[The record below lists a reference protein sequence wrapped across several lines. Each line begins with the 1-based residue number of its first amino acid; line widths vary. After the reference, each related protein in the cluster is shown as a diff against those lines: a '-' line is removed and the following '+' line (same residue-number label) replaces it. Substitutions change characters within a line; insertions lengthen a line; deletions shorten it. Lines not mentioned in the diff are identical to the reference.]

1 MSAHSEIAQPVT
13 SSGDAAQAEWRWLDR
28 IAPLSAVCV
37 LIASCLLSS
46 SRKDMWLDE
55 GFTLELLGDRSFS
68 HMMRAL
74 GHAADGGMPLYYIVA
89 YGWGRVFGLSLLSL
103 RLLSSLFICAGVLL
117 LWSTL
122 RKYFSLTAVSLAMTA
137 TVTTSALVLTHNA
150 QARYYGL
157 YFATAALVFALH
169 ALLAQTP
176 HPGGKLLSGAILAHV
191 ALIMSHPFGLLYS
204 IASICALLVS
214 DFRWGKVRAGL
225 YAMLASSWLILVL
238 WVVPLLNLHD
248 VAVPRNWP
256 PPLDFSDVVSLYS
269 FSSPCVVMVIFV
281 VVALTALGRP
291 AESRELR
298 ADDPRPLMTCATAF
312 LIPPLLIALL
322 SVGESSFFVNRYFI
336 PSLVGVTAIVTS
348 LFDSRLRRVKSSVP
362 LKIAWLVMFVVFLAW
377 PIGSA
382 LSLND
387 KRFVTMDR
395 NLPNGV
401 PVIVTD
407 AQAFLLADIPV
418 SQSGSALLLPARL
431 ECGVTF
437 GKPRHDGGRQADA
450 EFQGGRLFGRPH
462 SRGRTAALCLRFF
475 SRGRQPAVRVVPDT
489 HRPQSRLPGTDVGP
503 GAARATSVVGEAS
516 RQRDLPVIGR
526 FCDEPEWA
534 APAVDLSG

>member
-1 MSAHSEIAQPVT
+1 LSAHSEIAQPVT

-74 GHAADGGMPLYYIVA
+74 VHAADGGMPLYYIVA

-204 IASICALLVS
+204 VASICALLVS
-214 DFRWGKVRAGL
+214 DYRWGKVRAGL

-312 LIPPLLIALL
+312 LIPPLLIAVL

-348 LFDSRLRRVKSSVP
+348 LFDLRLRRVKSSVP

-407 AQAFLLADIPV
+407 AQAFLPLTYLSHKADRPYYFPLDWNAALH
-418 SQSGSALLLPARL
+418 SA
-431 ECGVTF
+431 
-437 GKPRHDGGRQADA
+437 
-450 EFQGGRLFGRPH
+450 
-462 SRGRTAALCLRFF
+462 SRGMTVEDKLMRNSKAAGYSVDRILESEQLRCAFDSF
-475 SRGRQPAVRVVPDT
+475 LVVDNPRYEWFQTRIVRNRDYQV
-489 HRPQSRLPGTDVGP
+489 QMLGP
-503 GAARATSVVGEAS
+503 GPHELQVWSVKRVGNATC
-516 RQRDLPVIGR
+516 R
-526 FCDEPEWA
+526 
-534 APAVDLSG
+534 